1 MAVLIGVCC
10 CWFLLYFFSFN
21 FFFEF
26 ILFLFAALRARC
38 VPVRDALQA
47 RTKCSACCDANWRP
61 KARAMNGNGTRL
73 LSPYRWCCWRCRC
86 CCCCLGHGAGKQF
99 VSFPRCSCG
108 AKFYAEFWW
117 ESVSES
123 VWEMRQSE
131 RIWVWVHAMG
141 CNVTVNCRHR
151 CCCCCCRCWWC
162 WFCAACWSPTQK
174 EYPSYANWGSM
185 CHIKKY
191 LIRVKNLAFLL
202 PT

>member
-21 FFFEF
+21 FFVEF

-73 LSPYRWCCWRCRC
+73 LSPHRWCCWRCR

-117 ESVSES
+117 ESEMWERMRDETIRANLS
-123 VWEMRQSE
+123 VGPCDGLQCHCQLSSSLLLLLLSLLMML
-131 RIWVWVHAMG
+131 VL
-141 CNVTVNCRHR
+141 R
-151 CCCCCCRCWWC
+151 CLLKPYTKGIPFICKLR
-162 WFCAACWSPTQK
+162 
-174 EYPSYANWGSM
+174 EYVLY
-185 CHIKKY
+185 
-191 LIRVKNLAFLL
+191 
-202 PT
+202 